1 MTHFPNPEPGNR
13 AARAKTESWVK
24 VDVRPQEGMPTS
36 ARLREVSATG
46 GMLVMAEPLS
56 EGELV
61 EMTIQT
67 EWGRVHAMAEILS
80 VRVRQ
85 VSGHLRAHFGFW
97 LLKIPTMSDCCGRS
111 KHSCIESR

>member
-56 EGELV
+56 EGELL

-85 VSGHLRAHFGFW
+85 VSGHLQAFRFLALEDSDNERLLRALKA
-97 LLKIPTMSDCCGRS
+97 LL
-111 KHSCIESR
+111 H